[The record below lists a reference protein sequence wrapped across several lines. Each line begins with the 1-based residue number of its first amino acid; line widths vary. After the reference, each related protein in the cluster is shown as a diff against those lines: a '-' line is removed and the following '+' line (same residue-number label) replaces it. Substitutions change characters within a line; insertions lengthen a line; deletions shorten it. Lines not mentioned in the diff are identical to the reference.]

1 MVSVRRLLSLT
12 ALLLAG
18 CSSGAISEEGTTI
31 VQSSTSLTQQTLPG
45 EDITYTAVEYA
56 FFDDVEYY
64 YGFVSET
71 YKPTALETG
80 YLLCTLMDEGMTDV
94 DIVERINEAGT
105 DLSDRQL
112 QFSIAIASS
121 TTLCQKHSKQAEYI
135 ALNYPIS

>member
-1 MVSVRRLLSLT
+1 MRLTISII
-12 ALLLAG
+12 ALFLVG
-18 CSSGAISEEGTTI
+18 CSSGATSEEGTTI
-31 VQSSTSLTQQTLPG
+31 AQSSTSSTQQTLPG
-45 EDITYTAVEYA
+45 EEITYTAVEYA

-64 YGFVSET
+64 YGFVPET
-71 YKPTALETG
+71 YKQTALETG

-121 TTLCQKHSKQAEYI
+121 TTLCQEHIKQAEYI